1 MSKKPVYINLL
12 KIQLPLSALL
22 SISHRVS
29 GIMIFFM
36 VLPVFAYILNIL
48 LDSPASFISYM
59 DAYNSSIFLRT
70 FVLFNI
76 LIFEYHVIAGIRHML
91 MDFHI
96 ISETLSASNTSAKI
110 ALIVFIINALL
121 TILVLTWNWVNQF
134 GTCKDI
140 LQFIS
145 FYFLDIWV

>member
-1 MSKKPVYINLL
+1 MSIKPVYINLF

-91 MDFHI
+91 MDFHLI
-96 ISETLSASNTSAKI
+96 AETLSASNTSSKI
-110 ALIVFIINALL
+110 TMVLFVMIALL
-121 TILVLTWNWVNQF
+121 TTLWV
-134 GTCKDI
+134 I
-140 LQFIS
+140 
-145 FYFLDIWV
+145 

>member
-1 MSKKPVYINLL
+1 MSKKPVYINLF

-91 MDFHI
+91 MDFHL
-96 ISETLSASNTSAKI
+96 ISETLSASNTSAKT
-110 ALIVFIINALL
+110 ALIIFIINALL
-121 TILVLTWNWVNQF
+121 TILVLT
-134 GTCKDI
+134 
-140 LQFIS
+140 
-145 FYFLDIWV
+145 

>member
-91 MDFHI
+91 MDFHL

-121 TILVLTWNWVNQF
+121 TILVLT
-134 GTCKDI
+134 
-140 LQFIS
+140 
-145 FYFLDIWV
+145 